1 MPIMGEIPAFAHAQR
16 RRGLSPNTIVTRVR
30 TLSAFR
36 AWLGA
41 PLCDA
46 DAETVEKWLDSC
58 RLGPRAR
65 STYLTSLSAYYRWA
79 MRTGVAEHDPVTEID
94 RPRLSRLLPH
104 PIPKTDL
111 AVALQQAPP
120 RMFAW
125 LALGA
130 FEGLRCHEI
139 ADLRRECI
147 LEGREP
153 PLLIVRKGKG
163 GKDRV
168 LPLNATVEA
177 ALHRYGLRQGYIFQ
191 KSGGRPLRPKT
202 VSAHIGTYLHDLG
215 IPFSAH
221 ALRHFFASELYRQ
234 TRDLRLVQEMLGH
247 SRTDSTSVY
256 VAFDPADA
264 YPVVRDMTVNGTFR
278 LL

>member
-1 MPIMGEIPAFAHAQR
+1 MGELDGFTHAQR
-16 RRGLSPNTIVTRVR
+16 RRGLSPNTITTRVR
-30 TLSAFR
+30 TLTAFGK
-36 AWLGA
+36 WLGA
-41 PLCDA
+41 PLTTA
-46 DAETVEKWLDSC
+46 DTETVEKWLDSC

-65 STYLTSLSAYYRWA
+65 STYLISLSAFYRWA
-79 MRTGVAEHDPVTEID
+79 VKNGAERNPILEIE

-104 PIPKTDL
+104 PIPADDL
-111 AVALQQAPP
+111 SVALQQAPP

-139 ADLRRECI
+139 AGLRRECV

-153 PLLIVRKGKG
+153 PLLVVRKGKG
-163 GKDRV
+163 GKDRI
-168 LPLNATVEA
+168 LPLNAIVEA
-177 ALHRYGLRQGYIFQ
+177 GLRRHGLE
-191 KSGGRPLRPKT
+191 SGWLFHRAGQPLKAKT
-202 VSAHIGTYLHDLG
+202 VSATINAYLHKLG

-221 ALRHFFASELYRQ
+221 SLRHFFGSELYRL
-234 TRDLRLVQEMLGH
+234 TRDLRVVQEALGH
-247 SRTDSTSVY
+247 SRSDSTSGY